1 MNFMVGWVRSKF
13 LTSYKMN
20 NYSMNTFY
28 MKLKKYFPFDRK
40 FKKLK
45 RTTLKNM

>member
-1 MNFMVGWVRSKF
+1 MVGWVRSTF
-13 LTSYKMN
+13 PTFYKMN

-40 FKKLK
+40 FKNVK
-45 RTTLKNM
+45 RTLKNM